1 MVPCR
6 LPANELSLPMK
17 PTPEIPTSPKIESAD
32 RDIYA
37 PRNNT
42 DFSILNSSFSTLA
55 RASWAVFRKDLRAEL
70 RTRYALNAV
79 ALFAASTVV
88 ALSLGVGFLTA
99 GRNADLP
106 LIHAALLWIAVL
118 FAAFTGL
125 ARAFVQEE
133 EARTAAALRLAAPPI
148 AVYLGK
154 LLFNLLLLLLLDV
167 LVAALFV
174 VLLHVEI
181 RSIGLFAALLL
192 AGSLGLVAATTL
204 IAAII
209 ARASA
214 KGALFAVLSFPL
226 LVPLLVVAIQGTALA
241 LVGEGWD
248 RGIAPLQVLIAYT
261 VALFVASLFLFGS
274 VWEA

>member
-1 MVPCR
+1 MDPPTDN
-6 LPANELSLPMK
+6 PA
-17 PTPEIPTSPKIESAD
+17 SPDIRQPDLDANGTLD
-32 RDIYA
+32 RGGC
-37 PRNNT
+37 
-42 DFSILNSSFSTLA
+42 SILNSSFSILA
-55 RASWAVFRKDLRAEL
+55 QASWAVFLKDLRAEL

-79 ALFAASTVV
+79 ALFAVSTVV
-88 ALSLGVGFLTA
+88 ALSLGVGFLTE

-106 LIHAALLWIAVL
+106 AIHAALLWVAVL

-125 ARAFVQEE
+125 ARAFVHEE

-154 LLFNLLLLLLLDV
+154 LLFNLALLLVLDV
-167 LVAALFV
+167 LVALLFT

-181 RSIGLFAALLL
+181 RNVGLFAALLL

-214 KGALFAVLSFPL
+214 RGALFAVLSFPL
-226 LVPLLVVAIQGTALA
+226 LVPLLVVAIQGTTLA
-241 LVGEGWD
+241 LLGEGWD
-248 RGIAPLQVLIAYT
+248 RGLAPLQVLIAYT
-261 VALFVASLFLFGS
+261 AALLVASLFLFGS

>member
-1 MVPCR
+1 MLTER
-6 LPANELSLPMK
+6 TDDSKLKTQNSELL
-17 PTPEIPTSPKIESAD
+17 SA
-32 RDIYA
+32 A
-37 PRNNT
+37 
-42 DFSILNSSFSTLA
+42 
-55 RASWAVFRKDLRAEL
+55 WAVFRKDVRAEL

-79 ALFAASTVV
+79 ALFAVSTVV
-88 ALSLGVGFLTA
+88 ALSLGLGPLT
-99 GRNADLP
+99 RSADLP
-106 LIHAALLWIAVL
+106 LIHAALLWIAIL

-133 EARTAAALRLAAPPI
+133 EARTAAALRLAAPPV

-154 LLFNLLLLLLLDV
+154 LLFNLALLLLLDMLTAV
-167 LVAALFV
+167 LFT
-174 VLLHVEI
+174 VLLRVQ
-181 RSIGLFAALLL
+181 IGNLGMFAALLL

-209 ARASA
+209 ARASV

-226 LVPLLVVAIQGTALA
+226 LAPLLIVAIKGTALA
-241 LVGEGWD
+241 LEGAPWA
-248 RGIAPLQVLIAYT
+248 RGLAPLQVLISYT

>member
-1 MVPCR
+1 MKSSPEN
-6 LPANELSLPMK
+6 PA
-17 PTPEIPTSPKIESAD
+17 SPNLEQ
-32 RDIYA
+32 RDQGPDTIHDEA
-37 PRNNT
+37 Q
-42 DFSILNSSFSTLA
+42 FSILPSSFSILA
-55 RASWAVFRKDLRAEL
+55 RASWAVFHKDLRAEL

-79 ALFAASTVV
+79 VLFAASTVV

-106 LIHAALLWIAVL
+106 LIHAALLWVAVL

-154 LLFNLLLLLLLDV
+154 LLFNLLLLLLLDA
-167 LVAALFV
+167 LVAVLFV

-181 RSIGLFAALLL
+181 KSVGLFVALLL

-209 ARASA
+209 ARASV

-226 LVPLLVVAIQGTALA
+226 LVPLLVIAIQGTALA

-248 RGIAPLQVLIAYT
+248 QGIAPLQVLIAYT

>member
-1 MVPCR
+1 MSD
-6 LPANELSLPMK
+6 LQH
-17 PTPEIPTSPKIESAD
+17 
-32 RDIYA
+32 
-37 PRNNT
+37 
-42 DFSILNSSFSTLA
+42 LA
-55 RASWAVFRKDLRAEL
+55 RAALAIFKKDLRSEL

-79 ALFAASTVV
+79 LLFAVSTVV
-88 ALSLGVGFLTA
+88 ALSLGMGPITPV
-99 GRNADLP
+99 RNPDLP
-106 LIHAALLWIAVL
+106 LVQAALLWMALL

-154 LLFNLLLLLLLDV
+154 LLFNLALLLLLV
-167 LVAALFV
+167 LVTTLLFV
-174 VLLHVEI
+174 VLLRVHVADA
-181 RSIGLFAALLL
+181 GLLAALLL

-226 LVPLLVVAIQGTALA
+226 LVPLLVTAIRGTASA
-241 LVGEGWD
+241 LEG
-248 RGIAPLQVLIAYT
+248 RGWAAGAAPLQVLLAYT
-261 VALFVASLFLFGS
+261 LALFVASLFLFNS

>member
-1 MVPCR
+1 MIGI
-6 LPANELSLPMK
+6 AAIAID
-17 PTPEIPTSPKIESAD
+17 EITTY
-32 RDIYA
+32 DITHYA
-37 PRNNT
+37 TNVEQIT
-42 DFSILNSSFSTLA
+42 QNSKLKTQNSKLL
-55 RASWAVFRKDLRAEL
+55 RAGWAIFRKDMRAEL

-79 ALFAASTVV
+79 ALFAVSTVV
-88 ALSLGVGFLTA
+88 ALSLGLGPLPSSPE
-99 GRNADLP
+99 LP
-106 LIHAALLWIAVL
+106 LIHAALLWVAIL

-154 LLFNLLLLLLLDV
+154 LLFNLLLLLFLDLLTAV
-167 LVAALFV
+167 LFV
-174 VLLHVEI
+174 VLLRVEI
-181 RSIGLFAALLL
+181 GNVGMFAALLL

-226 LVPLLVVAIQGTALA
+226 LAPLLIVAIRGTALA
-241 LVGEGWD
+241 IEGAAWEQ
-248 RGIAPLQVLIAYT
+248 GAAPLQVLLAYT

>member
-1 MVPCR
+1 VD
-6 LPANELSLPMK
+6 ELSLPMK
-17 PTPEIPTSPKIESAD
+17 PTPENPASSKIEPAD
-32 RDIYA
+32 RDA
-37 PRNNT
+37 TASRAEAH
-42 DFSILNSSFSTLA
+42 FSILHSSFFILA
-55 RASWAVFRKDLRAEL
+55 QASWAVFRKDVRAEL

-154 LLFNLLLLLLLDV
+154 LLFNLLLLLLLDA
-167 LVAALFV
+167 LVAVLFV

-181 RSIGLFAALLL
+181 NSVGLFVALLL

-226 LVPLLVVAIQGTALA
+226 LVPLLVVAIQGTSLA
-241 LVGEGWD
+241 LVGESWQ

-261 VALFVASLFLFGS
+261 IALFVGSLFLFGS

>member
-1 MVPCR
+1 
-6 LPANELSLPMK
+6 MK
-17 PTPEIPTSPKIESAD
+17 PPPDNPASPKIETAD
-32 RDIYA
+32 HSRIPSRTGTQFA
-37 PRNNT
+37 
-42 DFSILNSSFSTLA
+42 ILNSQFSMLV

-88 ALSLGVGFLTA
+88 ALSRGVGFLTA

-106 LIHAALLWIAVL
+106 LIHAALLWVAVL

-133 EARTAAALRLAAPPI
+133 ETRTAAALRLATPPI

-167 LVAALFV
+167 LVAVLFV

-181 RSIGLFAALLL
+181 KSAGLFIALLL

-209 ARASA
+209 ARASI

-226 LVPLLVVAIQGTALA
+226 LAPLLVVAIQGTALA

>member
-1 MVPCR
+1 VEQATQNAK
-6 LPANELSLPMK
+6 LEGHNAELL
-17 PTPEIPTSPKIESAD
+17 
-32 RDIYA
+32 
-37 PRNNT
+37 
-42 DFSILNSSFSTLA
+42 
-55 RASWAVFRKDLRAEL
+55 RAAWAVFRKDVRAEL

-88 ALSLGVGFLTA
+88 ALSLGLGPLP
-99 GRNADLP
+99 RSPELP
-106 LIHAALLWIAVL
+106 LIHAALLWVAIL

-154 LLFNLLLLLLLDV
+154 LLFNLLLLLFLDV
-167 LVAALFV
+167 LTALLFA
-174 VLLHVEI
+174 VLLRVEVG
-181 RSIGLFAALLL
+181 SLGMFAALLL

-209 ARASA
+209 ARASV

-226 LVPLLVVAIQGTALA
+226 LAPLLVVAIKGTALA
-241 LVGEGWD
+241 LEGAGWD
-248 RGIAPLQVLIAYT
+248 RGLAPIQVLLAYT
-261 VALFVASLFLFGS
+261 LALFVASLFLFGS

>member
-1 MVPCR
+1 MDPPTEN
-6 LPANELSLPMK
+6 PAAPD
-17 PTPEIPTSPKIESAD
+17 ISPPDLDANAAPD
-32 RDIYA
+32 RD
-37 PRNNT
+37 

-55 RASWAVFRKDLRAEL
+55 QASWAVFQKDLRAEL

-79 ALFAASTVV
+79 ALFAVSTVV
-88 ALSLGVGFLTA
+88 ALSLGVGFLSE

-106 LIHAALLWIAVL
+106 AIHAALLWVAVL

-125 ARAFVQEE
+125 ARAFFHEE

-154 LLFNLLLLLLLDV
+154 LLFNLALLLALDV
-167 LVAALFV
+167 LVALLFV
-174 VLLHVEI
+174 VLLHVAI
-181 RSIGLFAALLL
+181 GNVGLFAALLL

-214 KGALFAVLSFPL
+214 RGALFAVLSFPL
-226 LVPLLVVAIQGTALA
+226 LVPLLVVAIQGTTLA
-241 LVGEGWD
+241 LLGDSWE
-248 RGIAPLQVLIAYT
+248 RGLAPLQVLIAYT

>member
-1 MVPCR
+1 MDPPTKN
-6 LPANELSLPMK
+6 PASSNLEP
-17 PTPEIPTSPKIESAD
+17 PERDVGVIYDDSP
-32 RDIYA
+32 
-37 PRNNT
+37 
-42 DFSILNSSFSTLA
+42 FSILHSPFSILA
-55 RASWAVFRKDLRAEL
+55 HASWAVFRKDLRAEL

-79 ALFAASTVV
+79 ALFAVSTVV
-88 ALSLGVGFLTA
+88 ALSLGVGFLTE

-106 LIHAALLWIAVL
+106 IIHAALLWVAVL

-125 ARAFVQEE
+125 ARAFVHEE

-154 LLFNLLLLLLLDV
+154 LLFNLALLLALDV
-167 LVAALFV
+167 LVALLFV

-181 RSIGLFAALLL
+181 RNIGLFAALLL

-214 KGALFAVLSFPL
+214 RGALFAVLSFPL
-226 LVPLLVVAIQGTALA
+226 LVPLLVVAIQGTTLA
-241 LVGEGWD
+241 LLGDSWE
-248 RGIAPLQVLIAYT
+248 RGLAPLQVLIAYT
-261 VALFVASLFLFGS
+261 IALFVASLFLFGT

>member
-6 LPANELSLPMK
+6 PSVDKPSLPMK
-17 PTPEIPTSPKIESAD
+17 PTPENPASSTIEPGD
-32 RDIYA
+32 RDSIA
-37 PRNNT
+37 PLTEAN
-42 DFSILNSSFSTLA
+42 FSILHSSFSFLA
-55 RASWAVFRKDLRAEL
+55 LASWAVFRKDVRAEL

-106 LIHAALLWIAVL
+106 LIHAALLWVAVL

-167 LVAALFV
+167 LVAVLFV

-181 RSIGLFAALLL
+181 KNVGLFAALLL

-241 LVGEGWD
+241 LVGEGWAQ
-248 RGIAPLQVLIAYT
+248 GIAPLQVLIAYT
-261 VALFVASLFLFGS
+261 VALFVASLFLFGN

>member
-1 MVPCR
+1 MC
-6 LPANELSLPMK
+6 NSGTQNSELLK
-17 PTPEIPTSPKIESAD
+17 A
-32 RDIYA
+32 A
-37 PRNNT
+37 
-42 DFSILNSSFSTLA
+42 
-55 RASWAVFRKDLRAEL
+55 WAVFRKDVRAEL
-70 RTRYALNAV
+70 RTRYALNAL
-79 ALFAASTVV
+79 ALFAVSTVV
-88 ALSLGVGFLTA
+88 ALSLGIGFLTA
-99 GRNADLP
+99 SRNPDLP

-154 LLFNLLLLLLLDV
+154 LLFNLALLLLLDL

-174 VLLHVEI
+174 VLLHLRI
-181 RSIGLFAALLL
+181 GNLGLFAALLL

-209 ARASA
+209 ARASV

-226 LVPLLVVAIQGTALA
+226 LVPLLVVAIQGTSLA
-241 LVGEGWD
+241 LDGAGWD
-248 RGIAPLQVLIAYT
+248 KGVAPLQVLLAYT
-261 VALFVASLFLFGS
+261 AALFVASLFLFGS
-274 VWEA
+274 VWEP